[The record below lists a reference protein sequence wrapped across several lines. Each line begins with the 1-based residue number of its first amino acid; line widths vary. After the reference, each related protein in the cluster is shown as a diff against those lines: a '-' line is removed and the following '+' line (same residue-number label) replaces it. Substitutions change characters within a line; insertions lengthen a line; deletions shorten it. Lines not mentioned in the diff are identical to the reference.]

1 MKKMI
6 GRWYKRTFDILLAS
20 FGILLFAPFFILFSY
35 LIWREDKGRVF
46 YTQIRTGRNGK
57 EFKILKF
64 RSMTLDSEEVATS
77 SIRVGERQI
86 NVTRIG
92 RLLRMT
98 AMDELPQLINI
109 LKGDMSFVGPRP
121 LMPCENEVIDP
132 AIVSRR
138 LSVRPGLAG
147 LAQIRLDKFVSN
159 HNKLK
164 YDLRYI
170 KIQNLRLDIRIIG
183 VSIMKT
189 LKSEWEKKLR

>member
-1 MKKMI
+1 M
-6 GRWYKRTFDILLAS
+6 REYWYKRPFDILLAS
-20 FGILLFAPFFILFSY
+20 FGILLFSPFFVLFSY
-35 LIWREDKGRVF
+35 LIWREDKGSIF
-46 YTQIRTGRNGK
+46 YTQTRMGKDGK

-77 SIRVGERQI
+77 SIRVGEQQI

-92 RLLRMT
+92 NLLRMT

-121 LMPCENEVIDP
+121 LLPCEIKAIHP
-132 AIVSRR
+132 AIASKR

-164 YDLRYI
+164 YDLKYI
-170 KIQNLRLDIRIIG
+170 RVQNLWIDIRIICI
-183 VSIMKT
+183 SMMKT
-189 LKSEWEKKLR
+189 LKSEWEKKIR